1 MQVRLESRSPS
12 SVVTVVKDDKW
23 VVVVYTQYKKKF
35 MQGPNDSII
44 LTDTVIWAP
53 AAASATISVV
63 IRRVEVA
70 WDTGTSGDGGGG
82 CGGG

>member
-1 MQVRLESRSPS
+1 MQVRLESHSPS

-23 VVVVYTQYKKKF
+23 VVVVYTQYKKNF

-53 AAASATISVV
+53 AAASAAISVV
-63 IRRVEVA
+63 IRCVEVA
-70 WDTGTSGDGGGG
+70 WDMSGNGGGG